1 MARDNI
7 RNFCIIAHID
17 HGKSTLADRM
27 LGITG
32 VVALQGVPQLLL
44 QIAVMV
50 ALAVG
55 LFSWLL
61 SGRLANLHVMLLV
74 GVVIGT
80 GLRSVSSFMQRLLTP
95 SEFDVLTARMFGSVA
110 NADASYLPVVVP
122 LALTAGALLLARAR
136 RLDVLAL
143 GPAVATALGVVAGRW
158 CMIIAND
165 NTVASGSWWP
175 RTPEKIERAQTMALR
190 LRLPTI
196 YLVDCSGLFL
206 PEQSKAF
213 PGATGA
219 GHISAYHLTMEP
231 NTPFGHTPPSGLP
244 HDDAAQDIEDA
255 VHQAL
260 ADAGFT
266 HYETSAFA
274 RAGQAC
280 RHNLNYWQFG
290 DYLGIGAGAHGKIS
304 YPTHIERTTR
314 RRGPND
320 YLAAMQGKP
329 AEAIERKRIAAED
342 LAFEFMMNALRLH
355 EGVPATL
362 LQERTGIAPARIAAQ
377 IQAAQQKGLL
387 DQDPLYFRPSEH
399 GRRFLNDLLQCF
411 L

>member
-1 MARDNI
+1 MAW
-7 RNFCIIAHID
+7 
-17 HGKSTLADRM
+17 S
-27 LGITG
+27 
-32 VVALQGVPQLLL
+32 
-44 QIAVMV
+44 
-50 ALAVG
+50 
-55 LFSWLL
+55 
-61 SGRLANLHVMLLV
+61 
-74 GVVIGT
+74 
-80 GLRSVSSFMQRLLTP
+80 QR
-95 SEFDVLTARMFGSVA
+95 R
-110 NADASYLPVVVP
+110 
-122 LALTAGALLLARAR
+122 
-136 RLDVLAL
+136 
-143 GPAVATALGVVAGRW
+143 
-158 CMIIAND
+158 
-165 NTVASGSWWP
+165 
-175 RTPEKIERAQTMALR
+175 
-190 LRLPTI
+190 
-196 YLVDCSGLFL
+196 
-206 PEQSKAF
+206 
-213 PGATGA
+213 
-219 GHISAYHLTMEP
+219 
-231 NTPFGHTPPSGLP
+231 
-244 HDDAAQDIEDA
+244 
-255 VHQAL
+255 
-260 ADAGFT
+260 
-266 HYETSAFA
+266 SAFA
-274 RAGQAC
+274 RPGQAC